1 TPSHQS
7 PTGATLSLARRQALL
22 ELANRHEIA
31 IVEDDYDSEYRHS
44 DRPLEPLHRLDGG
57 LRVLYV
63 GTFSKTLSP
72 ALRLG
77 FLVLPRSLTPA
88 AVKIAELTGS
98 YPPAAD
104 QRAMYHFIVEG
115 HLERHLRK
123 ARRVYG

>member
-1 TPSHQS
+1 LEVVPVPVDDDGIIVDAIPADVRMVYVTPSHQS

-22 ELANRHEIA
+22 ELANRHEVA

-77 FLVLPRSLTPA
+77 FLVLPR
-88 AVKIAELTGS
+88 
-98 YPPAAD
+98 
-104 QRAMYHFIVEG
+104 
-115 HLERHLRK
+115 
-123 ARRVYG
+123 